1 MLNYDLVVIG
11 AGIHGA
17 GVAQAAAAQ
26 GYKVL
31 ILEQT
36 GIASGT
42 SHCSSKLIHGGL
54 RYLET
59 AQFGLVRE
67 CLRERQI
74 LLTIAPDLVQ
84 LQPFYI
90 PVYRQT
96 TRSPWQLRTG
106 LLLYQVLGG
115 GVFHTVP
122 RTQWQGL
129 DGLQTQDLRAV
140 LQYWDAQT
148 DDAALTR
155 AVIHSAQTLGAT
167 LILPAPV
174 TAIELRA
181 TQAEVVYE
189 QAGQTHT
196 VRASAVVNA
205 AGPWVNQ
212 VLARVRPEPAVLP
225 IHWVQGTHLL
235 LDNTTI
241 QQRYYVEAPQDRR
254 AVFVLAYQG
263 KVLLGTTETRY
274 QGDLQTIS
282 PQPEEVSY
290 LQAVFQHYFPQ
301 QLAVMVDAFAG
312 LRVLPAGQGREF
324 SKPRDTRFQLDRPQ
338 QPRLLSIYGG
348 KLTAYR
354 ITAQRV
360 MQQLSPS
367 LPKPSRHL
375 DTQQII
381 LGR

>member
-254 AVFVLAYQG
+254 AVFALAYQG
-263 KVLLGTTETRY
+263 KVLLGTT
-274 QGDLQTIS
+274 D
-282 PQPEEVSY
+282 
-290 LQAVFQHYFPQ
+290 F
-301 QLAVMVDAFAG
+301 
-312 LRVLPAGQGREF
+312 
-324 SKPRDTRFQLDRPQ
+324 
-338 QPRLLSIYGG
+338 
-348 KLTAYR
+348 
-354 ITAQRV
+354 
-360 MQQLSPS
+360 
-367 LPKPSRHL
+367 
-375 DTQQII
+375 
-381 LGR
+381 